1 MRTKEL
7 IREIQRLPIGE
18 QMLLIELTLRS
29 IRESELKKKMEKA
42 AEALL
47 DDYRRDKELT
57 IFTNIDFDNFY
68 ETR

>member
-1 MRTKEL
+1 M